1 MGGMIVPGNIA
12 GGKLSECTN
21 PGQMSYK
28 RREINPIRFV
38 PLPHIGPEVNPIDGS
53 HLAFKFHRNGIRVT
67 MVMEHP
73 YAAAC
78 RKGIG
83 LWVAAICI
91 GLVLIIFPH
100 KADSQEIPVKFQ
112 GGLSIAGELYS
123 SSGIPARRSP
133 DDARAIFTPTITLFD
148 QITLPFEVYISNT
161 DRGYQQPFNQFG
173 VNPHFWNWLTL
184 HAGYF
189 SSQISDLTFGDA
201 RILGGGIDLTP
212 GNFRFSFLY
221 GRSQAAVGADTLRG
235 IRGEYA
241 RHVMAAKIGYGNM
254 NGWFIDLNIMHSID
268 DSASLTLPRAG
279 VASDSILSLYS
290 TAPTENAVGSLA
302 FGMSFFQNRVRLK
315 AEAAISAFTNDIRSS
330 RFQNAQSLGFLFTP
344 RTTSQIDGAS
354 IVNINIVPANS
365 ISVGLSGKWVGPG
378 FVTLGYAQMP
388 NDVMQFAV
396 APSFQLFQHTTS
408 LRTSFGVQYNNLRN
422 NHLATTSRTI
432 MSFGLTTQPTRAI
445 GIELDYTNYG
455 MRSSAFNDT
464 LRIDNISQSLTLSPR
479 YSFQGMGGINVL
491 VVNYSLQGF
500 EDFNV
505 VSGNLSSNRTNT
517 GVVTWVL
524 TLPSTYTFST
534 NIMATGVTTAS
545 VKTTVRGITETFGRS
560 FLDGMLSTSAT
571 LGYNLFTVNTTSG
584 QVVARISG
592 SWNLGKSGTISLMLS
607 SNRFNYSDPAAG
619 QSYGEYQGSLVYN
632 MHF

>member
-1 MGGMIVPGNIA
+1 MIPQYNYRAFHVVLPLLEHSSLRGNANAACAGPDQPGIV
-12 GGKLSECTN
+12 
-21 PGQMSYK
+21 
-28 RREINPIRFV
+28 RRSRKIRFWTAAMGV
-38 PLPHIGPEVNPIDGS
+38 CLLSTLS
-53 HLAFKFHRNGIRVT
+53 HGTAV
-67 MVMEHP
+67 
-73 YAAAC
+73 
-78 RKGIG
+78 
-83 LWVAAICI
+83 
-91 GLVLIIFPH
+91 
-100 KADSQEIPVKFQ
+100 SQELPIKFQ

-133 DDARAIFTPTITLFD
+133 NDVRAIFTPTITLFD
-148 QITLPFEVYISNT
+148 QITLPFEVYISNR

-173 VNPHFWNWLTL
+173 VNPHLWNWLTL

-201 RILGGGIDLTP
+201 RLLGGGIDLTP

-221 GRSQAAVGADTLRG
+221 GRSQAAVAADTLHD

-241 RHVMAAKIGYGNM
+241 RHVMAAKIGYGNT
-254 NGWFIDLNIMHSID
+254 NGWFIDLNIMHSLD
-268 DSASLTLPRAG
+268 DSTSLTLPQAG
-279 VASDSILSLYS
+279 VASDSILALYS

-302 FGMSFFQNRVRLK
+302 FGMSFFQSRVRLK
-315 AEAAISAFTNDIRSS
+315 AEAAVSAFTNDIRSLPL
-330 RFQNAQSLGFLFTP
+330 QNVKSLGFLFTP
-344 RTTSQIDGAS
+344 RTSSQIDGATT
-354 IVNINIVPANS
+354 VTINIVPANS
-365 ISVGLSGKWVGPG
+365 ISVGLTGRWVGPG

-388 NDVMQFAV
+388 NDVMQFSI
-396 APSFQLFQHTTS
+396 APSFRLFKNTTS
-408 LRTSFGVQYNNLRN
+408 LRTSLGLQYNNLRN

-432 MSFGLTTQPTRAI
+432 MSFGLTTQPTRAF
-445 GIELDYTNYG
+445 GAELDYTNYG

-479 YSFQGMGGINVL
+479 YSFEGLGGTNVL

-505 VSGNLSSNRTNT
+505 VTGNLSSNRTNT

-534 NIMATGVTTAS
+534 NIMATGVTTSS
-545 VKTTVRGITETFGRS
+545 VKTTVRGLTETVGRS
-560 FLDGMLSTSAT
+560 FLKGVLSTSAT
-571 LGYNLFTVNTTSG
+571 LGYNLFTVTSTSG
-584 QVVARISG
+584 QVVVRINA